1 MSNKLLK
8 KFSTVRMQ
16 LVASVFVAIAPALAL
31 TYLVNQTWFW
41 EFAPKWL
48 KQYAL
53 DVPWASFAVGLLA
66 LVASWFGGEHFI
78 LRQVRA
84 LSEAAQRFAKG
95 DLNARTGLEPTE
107 DEFGQLAK
115 VFDSMA
121 ESLQERMNERERAE
135 KILLNRALQQ
145 TAIAALGQFALTEND
160 MLPLLNQAGL
170 LVAHTLELEYTT
182 VWERLPDGQLLLQAG
197 AGWKRGCVGET
208 RIPADNHSQIGLT
221 LNSGEM
227 IVVSDFKTETHFAV
241 PPMFAEHGI
250 ASGIT
255 VAIPTRGRTFGVI
268 GAHATQSHNFTP
280 DEMQFLMAVATV
292 LGMTVE
298 RRRAEAETEKVAS
311 FAKLNPAATMEFNEN
326 GTISYFNDAAQ
337 QLALSVRK
345 KHPRDILP
353 PEINNIIRD
362 CLATG
367 RSRVRLETEVNDRT
381 FSWLFHP
388 VLPSRVVHC
397 YVDDITDRLS
407 LEEQLRQSQKM
418 ESVGQLAAGVA
429 HDFNN
434 MLTIIQG
441 HSSALLAKPTLPP
454 EVQDPLQAVYF
465 AAERAAGLTRQLLM
479 FSRKNVIQPDLLDL
493 REVVGNMSKMLGRLL
508 GETIQLD
515 FQPPPDLPAVE
526 GDVGMIEQVI
536 MNLAVNARD
545 AMPQGG
551 RLTIKIDT
559 LTIDSDYVKSH
570 ADAHAGQFVRLRVT
584 DTGIGMDALTLH
596 RIFEPFFTTKEVGK
610 GTGLGL
616 ATVYGIV
623 KQHEGWVEVTSEPNK
638 GAAFDVF
645 FPASERNLAPKQEAP
660 VLPESELSGGTESI
674 LIVEDEPILREMA
687 RDILSGYGYRIFEAS
702 SGREALD
709 TWQQKSDEIDL
720 LLTDMVMPEGISG
733 AELARQL
740 VVNHPRLKIIFTS
753 GYTANEVNTRLL
765 VKMKARYLQKPY
777 TQADLAKTVREC
789 LDKTNDDADTVVAPL

>member
-1 MSNKLLK
+1 MIKKVLK

-16 LVASVFVAIAPALAL
+16 LVASVFVAIAPALVL

-41 EFAPKWL
+41 AFAPHWL

-95 DLNARTGLEPTE
+95 DLTARTGLEPTE

-121 ESLQERMNERERAE
+121 EALQQRIHDREKAE
-135 KILLNRALQQ
+135 QILLNRALQQ

-160 MLPLLNQAGL
+160 MAPLLNQAGL
-170 LVAHTLELEYTT
+170 LVAHTLELEYSA

-197 AGWKRGCVGET
+197 VGWKRGCLGET
-208 RIPADNHSQIGLT
+208 KIPGDNRSQTGLS
-221 LNSGEM
+221 LISGEM
-227 IVVSDFKTETHFAV
+227 IVIPEFKTETQFV
-241 PPMFAEHGI
+241 LPPLFVEHGI
-250 ASGIT
+250 TSGAT
-255 VAIPTRGRTFGVI
+255 VAIPTRGRPFGVI
-268 GAHATQSHNFTP
+268 GVHATQRRDFTP
-280 DEMQFLMAVATV
+280 DEVQFLMA
-292 LGMTVE
+292 VE

-311 FAKLNPAATMEFNEN
+311 FAKLNPAATMEFTES
-326 GTISYFNDAAQ
+326 GTINYFNDAAQ
-337 QLALSVRK
+337 QLASSVQK
-345 KHPRDILP
+345 KHPREILP
-353 PEINNIIRD
+353 AEINDIIHD

-367 RSRVRLETEVNDRT
+367 RSKVQLETEMNGRT

-397 YVDDITDRLS
+397 YVDDITDRLN

-441 HSSALLAKPTLPP
+441 HSSALLAKPTLPSGTL
-454 EVQDPLQAVYF
+454 DPLQAIYF

-479 FSRKNVIQPDLLDL
+479 FSRKNVIQSDLLDL
-493 REVVGNMSKMLGRLL
+493 REVVGNMSKMLERLL
-508 GETIQLD
+508 GETIQLE
-515 FQPPPDLPAVE
+515 FRPPFELPAME
-526 GDVGMIEQVI
+526 GDMGMIEQVI
-536 MNLAVNARD
+536 MNLSVNARD

-551 RLTIKIDT
+551 QLTISLDT
-559 LTIDSDYVKSH
+559 VTIDSDYAKAH
-570 ADAHAGQFVRLRVT
+570 ADARAGQFIRLCVT
-584 DTGIGMDALTLH
+584 DTGIGMDAVTLH

-616 ATVYGIV
+616 ATAYGIV
-623 KQHEGWVEVTSEPNK
+623 KQHEGWIEVSSEPGK
-638 GAAFDVF
+638 GSTFDVF
-645 FPASERNLAPKQEAP
+645 FPASDKIIPSKKAKSVP
-660 VLPESELSGGTESI
+660 VNVAAGGSETI
-674 LIVEDEPILREMA
+674 LIVEDEPVLREMA
-687 RDILSGYGYRIFEAS
+687 RDILSEYGYRIFEAC
-702 SGREALD
+702 SGREALA
-709 TWQQKSDEIDL
+709 TWQRKMNEIDL
-720 LLTDMVMPEGISG
+720 LLTDMVMPEGVSG
-733 AELARQL
+733 AELAKQL
-740 VVNHPRLKIIFTS
+740 RVKHPHLKVIFTS
-753 GYTANEVNTRLL
+753 GYTTTEVKTDLL
-765 VKMKARYLQKPY
+765 VKMNARFLQKPY
-777 TQADLAKTVREC
+777 TQVDLAKTVREC
-789 LDKTNDDADTVVAPL
+789 LDKTDNDTVVAPI